1 MNALRPTAIEIA
13 TAAIDAVK
21 PDAAVRRALSSATF
35 DPAGEVRLVAAGK
48 AAWRMAA
55 ATIAGP
61 RARSRSERAVRGMSA
76 VAMASRMV
84 RSSAPSSRAFRAAR
98 ARAGFLRTSEQA
110 RLSPWQRRTASAT

>member
-1 MNALRPTAIEIA
+1 MNALRPTAIEIV

-55 ATIAGP
+55 AASDVLGD
-61 RARSRSERAVRGMSA
+61 RLARGIV
-76 VAMASRMV
+76 V
-84 RSSAPSSRAFRAAR
+84 
-98 ARAGFLRTSEQA
+98 T
-110 RLSPWQRRTASAT
+110 